1 MNIDIRQ
8 AQTDDLSSVAQIIEE
23 AAEWLEEI
31 GSPLWK
37 DDELNRGTMRSDID
51 AGLFFIGYCDGNPG
65 GTIRYQQQDN
75 LFWPDMISGEAAYVH
90 RIAVRRKYSGGEL
103 SKSLIDWAA
112 ARAKAEGRK
121 FLRLDCE
128 STRMSLRAVYE
139 NFGFFYHSDRQVG
152 PYHVA
157 RYQRP
162 L

>member
-1 MNIDIRQ
+1 MMIEVRQ
-8 AQTDDLSSVAQIIEE
+8 ALTADLTHVAQIIEE

-37 DDELNRGTMRSDID
+37 DDELNQDTMRSDIE

-65 GTIRYQQQDN
+65 GTIRYQQEDK
-75 LFWPDMISGEAAYVH
+75 LFWPEMNTGDAAYVH
-90 RIAVRRKYSGGEL
+90 RIAVLRKYSGGKL
-103 SKSLIDWAA
+103 SRALIDWAA
-112 ARAKAEGRK
+112 ARAKTEGK
-121 FLRLDCE
+121 DFLRLDCE
-128 STRMSLRAVYE
+128 SGRLRLRAVYE
-139 NFGFFYHSDRQVG
+139 GFGFIYHSDRQVG